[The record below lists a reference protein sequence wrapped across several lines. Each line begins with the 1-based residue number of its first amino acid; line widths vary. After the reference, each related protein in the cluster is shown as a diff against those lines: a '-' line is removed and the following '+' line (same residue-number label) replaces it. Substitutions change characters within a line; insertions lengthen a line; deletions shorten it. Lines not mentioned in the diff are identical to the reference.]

1 MVTAVIGSLCTLYIY
16 VVSRPVGSGIQLEQG
31 SEAGENFFTG
41 GDSKGVGRRT
51 LLRTASYEVSNL
63 VRPGVGHW
71 QDIFL
76 LGKLNGGVGGV
87 GTIGIFHYWMMF
99 TIELDIFLKAF
110 QKFL

>member
-76 LGKLNGGVGGV
+76 LGKLNGGGG
-87 GTIGIFHYWMMF
+87 G
-99 TIELDIFLKAF
+99 
-110 QKFL
+110 